1 MRCAIALV
9 AVSAD
14 REHSTDMAAP
24 SSAHEQPVLYVS
36 IAVTTILSVIGVAWG
51 VALGSQM
58 ILLDGVY
65 GVIGIVLSW
74 LLVRASRLAR
84 QGPSRRFPYGREG
97 ATPLVIGI
105 QGFVLAATLLYA
117 GVEAATTIRLGGS
130 DFTPGWAIVY
140 GVITTVG
147 SVAIWIWIRSVA
159 RDSDLLGAESTAW
172 FVASMRGIGM
182 VVGFSIMAALV
193 GSRWDGAAPYVDPA
207 MVLITCVAFMPAPL
221 GMMRSMVV
229 ELLEGTPPD
238 DVQAAVQHHV
248 DGVEE
253 AFGLEALTVRTTK
266 VGPKLYV
273 EIEGQVHP
281 DVTVSEE
288 HEVRRTL
295 FEALDNLPYDIW
307 LTVELAPRT
316 IDR

>member
-1 MRCAIALV
+1 
-9 AVSAD
+9 
-14 REHSTDMAAP
+14 MAAP
-24 SSAHEQPVLYVS
+24 SGTHEQPVLYVS
-36 IAVTTILSVIGVAWG
+36 IVVTTVLSVVGVAWG
-51 VALGSQM
+51 VAVGSQM

-74 LLVRASRLAR
+74 LLLRASRLAR

-117 GVEAATTIRLGGS
+117 AVEAVTTIRLGGS

-140 GVITTVG
+140 GVIAAVG
-147 SVAIWIWIRSVA
+147 SVATWLWIRSVA
-159 RDSDLLGAESTAW
+159 KGSDLLGAETTAW
-172 FVASMRGIGM
+172 FVASMRGLGM

-207 MVLITCVAFMPAPL
+207 MVLITCVAFMPAPV
-221 GMMRSMVV
+221 GMMRSMVI

-238 DVQAAVQHHV
+238 DVRAAVQHHV
-248 DGVEE
+248 DGVEA
-253 AFGLEALTVRTTK
+253 AFDLEALTVRTTK

-273 EIEGQVHP
+273 EIEGTVQP
-281 DVTVSEE
+281 DVTVSQE
-288 HEVRRTL
+288 HEVRQAL
-295 FEALDNLPYDIW
+295 LAGLDNLPYDIW

-316 IDR
+316 VDA